1 MLRNISRESEASMRH
16 LKTKLILL
24 TVLMCLAFASA
35 AYALKPLVYRVEKT
49 IEIEQNVEEFLE
61 TAEAAKQEV
70 QTPFPAPSPPAEPI
84 VQTPVAY
91 EDLLNDMRHY
101 NNVLFT
107 YRQRD
112 LDSKSAYEQS
122 QFRLTDYGLPSEI
135 FGVITIPKMELEMP
149 LYLGASETNMA
160 NGAAVLSQTSIPIG
174 GIGTNAVIAGHRGW
188 NGYPYF
194 MNIELLEVGD
204 EVTITNLW
212 ETLTYKVVEIKIV
225 TPDDVESILIQ
236 RQRDLITL
244 LTCHP
249 PNSGGKY
256 RYLVFCERVL
266 N

>member
-1 MLRNISRESEASMRH
+1 MRH
-16 LKTKLILL
+16 LRTQLFFL
-24 TVLMCLAFASA
+24 TVLMCMAFASA

-61 TAEAAKQEV
+61 TAEAAKQEA
-70 QTPFPAPSPPAEPI
+70 QAPYSAPSPPVEPI
-84 VQTPVAY
+84 VQEPIPY
-91 EDLLNDMRHY
+91 EELLSDMRHY
-101 NNVLFT
+101 NNALFT

-112 LDSKSAYEQS
+112 LDSKSAYEKS

-149 LYLGASETNMA
+149 LYLGASEENMA

-174 GIGTNAVIAGHRGW
+174 GIGTNAVIAGHRGYG
-188 NGYPYF
+188 GYKYF
-194 MNIELLEVGD
+194 KDIELLEVGD
-204 EVTITNLW
+204 EVTITNVW
-212 ETLTYKVVEIKIV
+212 ETMTYKVVEIKIV
-225 TPDDVESILIQ
+225 LPDDVEAILIQ

-249 PNSGGKY
+249 YASGGKY
-256 RYLVFCERVL
+256 RYLVFCERVQ